1 MSESDKKERV
11 MNIWEKLQTMRCM
24 LQDMCI
30 KKSGYNKFSDY
41 KYYELGDF
49 LPYVN
54 NLLLEYKAMTQVTF
68 TNDEAKLTV
77 INCEAPEETIV
88 FTSPMANATLKAA
101 HPIQN
106 LGAVETY
113 QRRYLYM
120 TAFEIVESDALDKN
134 QGKQQNDKPAEQE
147 GKKHNENLSDATR
160 KTLNQKI
167 MEYKKLTGKTAVTKM
182 LEKEIKKP
190 LSEVTEADAKK
201 IGEILTKWHNKYI
214 EELETGG
221 K

>member
-1 MSESDKKERV
+1 MSESVKPK

-24 LQDMCI
+24 LQDMAI
-30 KKSGYNKFSDY
+30 KKSGWNDY
-41 KYYELGDF
+41 SKYAYYELGDF
-49 LPYVN
+49 LPHIN
-54 NLLLEYKAMTQVTF
+54 NILAEYKAMTQVSF
-68 TNDEAKLTV
+68 TKDEATLTL
-77 INCEAPEETIV
+77 INCEDPQEQIT
-88 FTSPMANATLKAA
+88 FRSPMADATLKAA

-134 QGKQQNDKPAEQE
+134 QGKNRPEENHGEK
-147 GKKHNENLSDATR
+147 NTNLSEATR
-160 KTLNQKI
+160 KSLNKQI

-182 LEKEIKKP
+182 LEKEIGKP
-190 LSEVTEADAKK
+190 LLEVTEADAKK
-201 IGEILTKWHNKYI
+201 IGEILTKWQNKFV